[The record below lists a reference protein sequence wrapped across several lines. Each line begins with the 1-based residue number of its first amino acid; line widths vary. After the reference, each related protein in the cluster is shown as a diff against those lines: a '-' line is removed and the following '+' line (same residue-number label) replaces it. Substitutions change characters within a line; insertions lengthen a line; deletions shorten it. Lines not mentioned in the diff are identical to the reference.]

1 MVFSSR
7 AQAVWRDMVV
17 TVIATDTATGDSF
30 NGLGAV
36 VCCRAN
42 RSVCPDNMFPRLG
55 ARRSRVVR
63 VMAVFSEA
71 WQSLMSGACRLMGTA
86 LDMSQCNLR

>member
-17 TVIATDTATGDSF
+17 TVIATDTAMGVSF
-30 NGLGAV
+30 NGLAPI
-36 VCCRAN
+36 VCR
-42 RSVCPDNMFPRLG
+42 RSNGSLCPDNMFPRLG

-63 VMAVFSEA
+63 LMAVFSEA
-71 WQSLMSGACRLMGTA
+71 WQSLMSGACRPMGAT
-86 LDMSQCNLR
+86 LDISQ